1 MEIKNFTDMILSL
14 SLSVRSE
21 EFLSQ
26 SYLVC
31 FSIPCFLLPDII
43 QGIVDCT
50 VVLNSGQFTKR
61 IMIRFMLHLPFVLSY
76 FFPSLIFLPSQ
87 SIFLGLFEHYIH
99 NSLLHCRLNYNFLPP
114 KTALS
119 ILKINPVSVPEDIK
133 RIRG

>member
-1 MEIKNFTDMILSL
+1 MLKLLGYNPIP
-14 SLSVRSE
+14 
-21 EFLSQ
+21 
-26 SYLVC
+26 
-31 FSIPCFLLPDII
+31 SIPFTNVSGIAFFIMLYEALRSACISLPFADWNTC
-43 QGIVDCT
+43 IVSHS
-50 VVLNSGQFTKR
+50 SGQFAKR
-61 IMIRFMLHLPFVLSY
+61 IMIQFLPFHLPFVLSY